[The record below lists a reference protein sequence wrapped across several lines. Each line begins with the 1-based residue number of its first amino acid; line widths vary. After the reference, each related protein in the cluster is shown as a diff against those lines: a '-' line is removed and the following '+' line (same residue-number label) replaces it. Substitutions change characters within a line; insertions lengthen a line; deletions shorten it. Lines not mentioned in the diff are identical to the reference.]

1 MKKEA
6 DDSIKYK
13 YESLLWM
20 TFTGRT
26 WRTTIQHHSEWRPA
40 PLMGYQDTG
49 AWLVVS
55 AFLSDRGSRGPG
67 ALSRMLDHI
76 DFFRNKIKG
85 LKFSSTEG
93 STEVMRSWCSL
104 RNELEDF

>member
-26 WRTTIQHHSEWRPA
+26 WRTTIQHHSEWLPA
-40 PLMGYQDTG
+40 LLMGYQENYRDQ
-49 AWLVVS
+49 S
-55 AFLSDRGSRGPG
+55 
-67 ALSRMLDHI
+67 
-76 DFFRNKIKG
+76 
-85 LKFSSTEG
+85 
-93 STEVMRSWCSL
+93 
-104 RNELEDF
+104 